1 MACRNCICRLGALM
15 AFLNKQQREHF
26 ELEDLKSKRCIEL
39 DNVYEENKRLLK
51 ENKEL
56 KEQLQQF
63 KDKN

>member
-1 MACRNCICRLGALM
+1 M

-39 DNVYEENKRLLK
+39 DNLYEENKRLLK

-56 KEQLQQF
+56 REQLQF
-63 KDKN
+63 KNKN